1 MTNDIIIY
9 KTKDGNIDVKL
20 EQETVWLSQKQMA
33 ILFDKDIKTINK
45 HINNIFNSNELE
57 QDATIRNFRIVQ
69 NEGGRQV
76 ARNITHYNLDMIISV
91 GYRVNS
97 KQGIEFRKW
106 ATSKLKEYLIQGYA
120 LNTKLLQ
127 EKDEKL
133 KQLQNTFNLL
143 NRTITSQVNTMDEAQ
158 QIIKILN
165 DFSTG
170 FNLLDDYDN
179 NNLDIKGKTIKKAVV
194 ITTQEF
200 LSLIEKMKDKFTS
213 PLFGNQKD
221 DSFESCINQ
230 IYQTFDGKD
239 CYETIEEKAVNLLYL
254 IIKNHSFTDG
264 NKRIAGNYFLYFL
277 NKNGLL
283 YKNGK
288 SVIDASTLATLTI
301 LIAESKPTEHQT
313 VKQIA
318 LSILN
323 RNNI

>member
-9 KTKDGNIDVKL
+9 KTKDGSIDVKL
-20 EQETVWLSQKQMA
+20 EQETVWLSQKQIA
-33 ILFDKDIKTINK
+33 ILFDKDIKTINE
-45 HINNIFNSNELE
+45 HINNIFNSNEL
-57 QDATIRNFRIVQ
+57 DKDSVIRKFRITASD
-69 NEGGRQV
+69 GKSYD
-76 ARNITHYNLDMIISV
+76 TKHYNLDMIISV

-127 EKDEKL
+127 EKTEKL

-194 ITTQEF
+194 ITKEEF
-200 LSLIEKMKDKFTS
+200 LSLIEK
-213 PLFGNQKD
+213 
-221 DSFESCINQ
+221 
-230 IYQTFDGKD
+230 
-239 CYETIEEKAVNLLYL
+239 
-254 IIKNHSFTDG
+254 
-264 NKRIAGNYFLYFL
+264 
-277 NKNGLL
+277 
-283 YKNGK
+283 
-288 SVIDASTLATLTI
+288 
-301 LIAESKPTEHQT
+301 
-313 VKQIA
+313 
-318 LSILN
+318 
-323 RNNI
+323 

>member
-1 MTNDIIIY
+1 MNTNNIIIY

-33 ILFDKDIKTINK
+33 ILFDKDIKTINE
-45 HINNIFNSNELE
+45 HINNIFKVKEL
-57 QDATIRNFRIVQ
+57 DKDSVIRNFRITASD
-69 NEGGRQV
+69 GKSYD
-76 ARNITHYNLDMIISV
+76 TKHYNLDMIISV

-120 LNTKLLQ
+120 LNTKLLN
-127 EKDEKL
+127 EKTEKL

-143 NRTITSQVNTMDEAQ
+143 NRTITSQVNNIDEAQ

-165 DFSTG
+165 DFSIG

-179 NNLDIKGKTIKKAVV
+179 NKLDVKGKTIKKAVV
-194 ITTQEF
+194 ITKQEF

-213 PLFGNQKD
+213 YLFGNQKD

-230 IYQTFDGKD
+230 IYQTFDDKD

-254 IIKNHSFTDG
+254 IIKNHSFSDG
-264 NKRIAGNYFLYFL
+264 NKRIAGNCFLYFL

-283 YKNGK
+283 YKGDK
-288 SVIDASTLATLTI
+288 TIIDSSTLATLTL